1 MPARTRAR
9 ARAGALTT
17 ATAAVCISMGLT
29 GLALAAGTGAGASSP
44 PTTTAAS
51 ALAGAMAR
59 NRQAAVDEARRL
71 LLLAPL
77 PPGTVRAVPAPKA
90 LAGGG
95 PVLGTPAVSSLVV
108 QTQYWRA
115 PMSFDQVQAWLA
127 AHPPVGLKPAGTSS
141 GGGPSA
147 GDDTVG
153 YGYSAPTTARLQSAE
168 LEIGA
173 ASLGSSS

>member
-77 PPGTVRAVPAPKA
+77 PSGTVRAASAPKV
-90 LAGGG
+90 LSGGG

-115 PMSFDQVQAWLA
+115 PMSLDQVQAWLEV
-127 AHPPVGLKPAGTSS
+127 HPPAGLKPAGSSS

-147 GDDTVG
+147 ADATVG